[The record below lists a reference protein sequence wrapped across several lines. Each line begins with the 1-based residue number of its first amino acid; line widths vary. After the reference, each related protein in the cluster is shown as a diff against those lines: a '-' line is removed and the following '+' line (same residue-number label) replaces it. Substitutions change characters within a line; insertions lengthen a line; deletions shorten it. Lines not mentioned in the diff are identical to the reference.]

1 MRDAAKIHVLALEA
15 SAETVQGERFAASA
29 EFQWVR
35 DMADTLREAL
45 GPQARKV
52 PTRMMPDLVSRL
64 LALVMPEMKIVRAEG
79 GKVRDVSGEHARQ
92 VLGFDYI
99 PARQS
104 VIDTAR
110 SLIDQGIVRV

>member
-1 MRDAAKIHVLALEA
+1 MATTLRDA
-15 SAETVQGERFAASA
+15 
-29 EFQWVR
+29 
-35 DMADTLREAL
+35 L
-45 GPQARKV
+45 GVQARKV

-64 LALVMPEMKIVRAEG
+64 LALVMPEMKVVRAEG
-79 GKVRDVSGEHARQ
+79 GKVRDVSGQHARD

-110 SLIDQGIVRV
+110 SLMDQAIVKV